1 MWFEWGCAMGPAL
14 WPQRWELLYS
24 HPIGMKV
31 RVQHITITLGDL
43 TFIHLR
49 ELVLKLKI

>member
-14 WPQRWELLYS
+14 WPQRWELSHS

-31 RVQHITITLGDL
+31 WYECTISPISRRPDFAKFEHIS
-43 TFIHLR
+43 
-49 ELVLKLKI
+49 